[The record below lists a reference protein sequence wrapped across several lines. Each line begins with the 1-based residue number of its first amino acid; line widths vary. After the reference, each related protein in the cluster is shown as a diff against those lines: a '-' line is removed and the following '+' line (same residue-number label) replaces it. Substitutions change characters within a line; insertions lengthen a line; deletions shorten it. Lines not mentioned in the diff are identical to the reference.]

1 MHGGLYGIIFHAII
15 MPQTL
20 IDCQVLDGGN
30 SPELNG
36 SESGE
41 IMAGL
46 LGTDQLAVGDGPM
59 NHSSKKRGRIL
70 APIRE
75 DELYSLQT
83 LRALTGWGDSAM
95 RAARKSGLPPIHV
108 HGRVFYR
115 GADVVEYINKAEQ
128 MSNGEDGTLGNPST
142 GRPPET
148 GLE

>member
-1 MHGGLYGIIFHAII
+1 
-15 MPQTL
+15 
-20 IDCQVLDGGN
+20 
-30 SPELNG
+30 
-36 SESGE
+36 
-41 IMAGL
+41 MAGL
-46 LGTDQLAVGDGPM
+46 LGRDQLAAGDGTM
-59 NHSSKKRGRIL
+59 NHSSKKHGRIL

-128 MSNGEDGTLGNPST
+128 MSDGEDGTLGNPST
-142 GRPPET
+142 GKPRET